1 MSKKTLNESTI
12 RRFMGL
18 AGLKPIAIS
27 SHLKENVY
35 EAEGDEEMP
44 PEDMEAPPEGE
55 EEMPPEDAELPPEDA
70 ELPPEPEMDPEMDA
84 EGGEG
89 VEISPE
95 QAEVIIALGDM
106 LKAAMPDLGGEEVPM
121 DAEMPPEDMEAP
133 PEGEEEMLE
142 AALAET
148 DVEMSEEQVVQEVAK
163 RVAARILKAKRAKK
177 ALAEALG
184 NKK

>member
-1 MSKKTLNESTI
+1 MDK
-12 RRFMGL
+12 
-18 AGLKPIAIS
+18 IAERK
-27 SHLKENVY
+27 HTRPP
-35 EAEGDEEMP
+35 EGEEMP
-44 PEDMEAPPEGE
+44 PEDPMPE
-55 EEMPPEDAELPPEDA
+55 
-70 ELPPEPEMDPEMDA
+70 PEMDA

-106 LKAAMPDLGGEEVPM
+106 LKAAMPEMGGEELPP
-121 DAEMPPEDMEAP
+121 DEAAPEELPPEGGEEELP

-148 DVEMSEEQVVQEVAK
+148 DIEMSEEQVVQEVAR
-163 RVAARILKAKRAKK
+163 RVAARILKAKKAKA